1 MVHSPISVHSETRA
15 HSTSHSIRGGT
26 NNTRLSPYYWPM
38 GPVLSAEDIDH
49 GPSFLAPW
57 PGAMP
62 GDHRAILLL
71 LVFQFEVLINI

>member
-49 GPSFLAPW
+49 GPSFLPCALARCYAR
-57 PGAMP
+57 GSP
-62 GDHRAILLL
+62 GDPTFTCLPVRSAD
-71 LVFQFEVLINI
+71 